1 LLTIYLKIN
10 IREVKMESHLSEEM
24 VKQVFFQSDEK
35 RPDPLIADEVDIV
48 QFAEKLELTLRP
60 LIAAEEHKRCVTI
73 VAHMIRE
80 VASALQNQHP

>member
-1 LLTIYLKIN
+1 
-10 IREVKMESHLSEEM
+10 MESHLSEEM

-73 VAHMIRE
+73 VAHMNRE

>member
-1 LLTIYLKIN
+1 
-10 IREVKMESHLSEEM
+10 MDSHLSEEM

-73 VAHMIRE
+73 VAHMNRE
-80 VASALQNQHP
+80 VASALQGQRP